1 MYKAKDT
8 KFSEQTVQADYEE
21 DFNSFFEKYK
31 EKLVEEQ
38 NYKLVK

>member
-1 MYKAKDT
+1 MHKAKDS
-8 KFSEQTVQADYEE
+8 KFSEQTVQADYVE

-31 EKLVEEQ
+31 EKLAEEQ